1 MPIRHQ
7 KFLIVVLCGL
17 SAFAMISL
25 SFTEQN
31 ADLSVINRLQHQTQP
46 SANAK
51 DGLNFTHNQRDQQR
65 PLIEQ
70 QQLAKQLSLALSG
83 DLAHPLA
90 HHLRHLQQ
98 YCQQQS
104 ACLNNITQHLP
115 KAQQQQLAQLQQ
127 QQTVLAQRLAN
138 FPQNTHTDY
147 SQRLAN
153 ISALRQEVL
162 GKENAKLL
170 YGQEEAILAYQ
181 AAVDDFLKTTARS
194 LSLTVRQQQLQ
205 QFKQQYLAEYL
216 PVLNSYQ
223 EKGFNR
229 YLEDLALAELDSKN
243 NEQLAAIRLKTRQYY
258 FGEQKA
264 QQMAQQDQTQAEQ
277 QQRMAQYQHAKQQLL
292 TKYGNNSNDSQYLAQ
307 LQQLLTTHKC

>member
-1 MPIRHQ
+1 MLVRQP
-7 KFLIVVLCGL
+7 KFLILSLIGL
-17 SAFAMISL
+17 SMATVLYFSMIGSE
-25 SFTEQN
+25 SDQ
-31 ADLSVINRLQHQTQP
+31 DVINQLNQDAKRHLAIPNSPINT
-46 SANAK
+46 SAH
-51 DGLNFTHNQRDQQR
+51 TDQQR

-216 PVLNSYQ
+216 PVLNNYQ

-229 YLEDLALAELDSKN
+229 YLEDLALAELDSQN

-292 TKYGNNSNDSQYLAQ
+292 TKYGNNPNDSQYLAQ
-307 LQQLLTTHKC
+307 LQQLRQQLF

>member
-1 MPIRHQ
+1 GSGSLLL
-7 KFLIVVLCGL
+7 KF
-17 SAFAMISL
+17 
-25 SFTEQN
+25 
-31 ADLSVINRLQHQTQP
+31 
-46 SANAK
+46 AK
-51 DGLNFTHNQRDQQR
+51 
-65 PLIEQ
+65 
-70 QQLAKQLSLALSG
+70 
-83 DLAHPLA
+83 
-90 HHLRHLQQ
+90 
-98 YCQQQS
+98 
-104 ACLNNITQHLP
+104 
-115 KAQQQQLAQLQQ
+115 
-127 QQTVLAQRLAN
+127 
-138 FPQNTHTDY
+138 
-147 SQRLAN
+147 
-153 ISALRQEVL
+153 VL

-229 YLEDLALAELDSKN
+229 YLEDLALAELDSQN

-307 LQQLLTTHKC
+307 LQQLRQQLF

>member
-1 MPIRHQ
+1 MLVRQP
-7 KFLIVVLCGL
+7 KFLILSLIGL
-17 SAFAMISL
+17 SMATVLFL
-25 SFTEQN
+25 SMNNSQS
-31 ADLSVINRLQHQTQP
+31 DQDVINQLNQDAKRHLAIPNSPINT
-46 SANAK
+46 SAH
-51 DGLNFTHNQRDQQR
+51 TDQQR

-98 YCQQQS
+98 YCQQQI

-216 PVLNSYQ
+216 PVLNNYQ

-307 LQQLLTTHKC
+307 LQQLRQQLF

>member
-1 MPIRHQ
+1 MLVRQP
-7 KFLIVVLCGL
+7 KFLILSLIGL
-17 SAFAMISL
+17 SMATVLYFSMIGSE
-25 SFTEQN
+25 SDQ
-31 ADLSVINRLQHQTQP
+31 DVINQLNQDAKRHLAIPNSPINT
-46 SANAK
+46 SAH
-51 DGLNFTHNQRDQQR
+51 TDQQR

-104 ACLNNITQHLP
+104 ACLNNITQQLP

-216 PVLNSYQ
+216 PVLNNYQ

-229 YLEDLALAELDSKN
+229 YLEDLALAELDSQN

-307 LQQLLTTHKC
+307 LQQLRQQLF

>member
-1 MPIRHQ
+1 MLVRQP
-7 KFLIVVLCGL
+7 KFLILSLIGL
-17 SAFAMISL
+17 SMATVLYFSMIGSE
-25 SFTEQN
+25 SDQ
-31 ADLSVINRLQHQTQP
+31 DVINQLNQDAKRHLAIPNSPINT
-46 SANAK
+46 SAH
-51 DGLNFTHNQRDQQR
+51 TDQQR

-216 PVLNSYQ
+216 PVLNNYQ

-229 YLEDLALAELDSKN
+229 YLEDLALAELDSQN

-307 LQQLLTTHKC
+307 LQQLRQQLF

>member
-1 MPIRHQ
+1 MAT
-7 KFLIVVLCGL
+7 VLYF
-17 SAFAMISL
+17 SMIGSE
-25 SFTEQN
+25 SDQ
-31 ADLSVINRLQHQTQP
+31 DVINQLNQDAKRHLAIPNSPINT
-46 SANAK
+46 SAH
-51 DGLNFTHNQRDQQR
+51 TDQQR

-216 PVLNSYQ
+216 PVLNNYQ

-277 QQRMAQYQHAKQQLL
+277 QQRMAQYQHAKQQ
-292 TKYGNNSNDSQYLAQ
+292 
-307 LQQLLTTHKC
+307 

>member
-1 MPIRHQ
+1 MLVRQP
-7 KFLIVVLCGL
+7 KFLILSLIGL
-17 SAFAMISL
+17 SMATVLYFSMIGSE
-25 SFTEQN
+25 SDQ
-31 ADLSVINRLQHQTQP
+31 DVIKQLNQDAKRHLATP
-46 SANAK
+46 NSPINTSAH
-51 DGLNFTHNQRDQQR
+51 TDQQR

-90 HHLRHLQQ
+90 QHLRHLQQ

-104 ACLNNITQHLP
+104 ACLNNITQQLP

-181 AAVDDFLKTTARS
+181 SAVDDFLKTTARS
-194 LSLTVRQQQLQ
+194 LSLTARQQQLQ

-216 PVLNSYQ
+216 PVLNNYQ

-229 YLEDLALAELDSKN
+229 YLEDLALAELDSQN
-243 NEQLAAIRLKTRQYY
+243 SEQLAAIRLKTRQYY

-264 QQMAQQDQTQAEQ
+264 QQMAQQDQTHAEQ
-277 QQRMAQYQHAKQQLL
+277 QQRMAQYQHAKQKLL
-292 TKYGNNSNDSQYLAQ
+292 TKYGNNPNDSQYLAQ
-307 LQQLLTTHKC
+307 LQQLRQQLF

>member
-1 MPIRHQ
+1 MAT
-7 KFLIVVLCGL
+7 VLYF
-17 SAFAMISL
+17 SMIGSE
-25 SFTEQN
+25 SDQ
-31 ADLSVINRLQHQTQP
+31 DVINQLNQDAKRHLAIPNSPINT
-46 SANAK
+46 SAH
-51 DGLNFTHNQRDQQR
+51 TDQQR

-292 TKYGNNSNDSQYLAQ
+292 TKYGNNPNDSQYLA
-307 LQQLLTTHKC
+307 

>member
-1 MPIRHQ
+1 MLVRQP
-7 KFLIVVLCGL
+7 KFLILSLIGL
-17 SAFAMISL
+17 SMATVLFL
-25 SFTEQN
+25 SMNNSQS
-31 ADLSVINRLQHQTQP
+31 DQDVINQLNQDAKRHLAIPNSPINT
-46 SANAK
+46 SAH
-51 DGLNFTHNQRDQQR
+51 TDQQR

-104 ACLNNITQHLP
+104 ACLNNITQQLP

-216 PVLNSYQ
+216 PVLNNYQ

-292 TKYGNNSNDSQYLAQ
+292 TKYGNNPNDSQYLAQ
-307 LQQLLTTHKC
+307 LQQLRQQLF

>member
-1 MPIRHQ
+1 MLVRQP
-7 KFLIVVLCGL
+7 KFLILSLIGL
-17 SAFAMISL
+17 SMATVLFL
-25 SFTEQN
+25 SMNNSQS
-31 ADLSVINRLQHQTQP
+31 DQDVINQLNQD
-46 SANAK
+46 AK
-51 DGLNFTHNQRDQQR
+51 RHLATPNSPINTSSQSDQQR

-70 QQLAKQLSLALSG
+70 QQLTKQLSLALSG

-138 FPQNTHTDY
+138 FPQNTQTDY

-153 ISALRQEVL
+153 ISTLRQEVL

-216 PVLNSYQ
+216 PVLNNYQ

-307 LQQLLTTHKC
+307 LQQLRQQLF